1 MSEKY
6 KIGESER
13 PHFIT
18 TTVIDWVDLFTRPVY
33 KEIIIDS
40 LNFCIENKSLVVY
53 AYCVMPSH
61 IHLIAGSTGEP
72 LNDIIRDFK
81 KFTSKALVK
90 MIKETGESRR
100 EWLLNKFS
108 FAAKRLKRGVNY
120 KLWQDGFHPV
130 ELTSNKMMDQ
140 RLDYLHNNLV
150 VEEYVYLAEQ
160 WVYSSAAFYI
170 LNEENRV
177 ALQMLE

>member
-6 KIGESER
+6 KIGESQR
-13 PHFIT
+13 PHFI
-18 TTVIDWVDLFTRPVY
+18 TVIDWVDLFTRPVY
-33 KEIIIDS
+33 KEVIIDS
-40 LNFCIENKSLVVY
+40 LNFCIKNKSFVVY
-53 AYCVMPSH
+53 AYCIMPSH
-61 IHLIAGSTGEP
+61 IHLIAGSTKAP
-72 LNDIIRDFK
+72 LNEVIRDFK
-81 KFTSKALVK
+81 KFTSKAL
-90 MIKETGESRR
+90 IKTIKDTTESRQ

-140 RLDYLHNNLV
+140 RMDYLHNNPM
-150 VEEYVYLAEQ
+150 VEEYVHSPEQ

-170 LNEENRV
+170 SNEKNRV

>member
-6 KIGESER
+6 KIGESQR

-18 TTVIDWVDLFTRPVY
+18 ITVIDWVDLFTRPVY

-40 LNFCIENKSLVVY
+40 LNFCVENKSLVVY
-53 AYCVMPSH
+53 AYCIMPSH
-61 IHLIAGSTGEP
+61 IHLIAGSTREP
-72 LNDIIRDFK
+72 LNGIIRDFK

-90 MIKETGESRR
+90 MIQENGESRR

-108 FAAKRLKRGVNY
+108 FAAKRLKRGENY

-140 RLDYLHNNLV
+140 RLDYLHNNPV
-150 VEEYVYLAEQ
+150 VEEYVYSAEQ
-160 WVYSSAAFYI
+160 WVYSSAGFYI

>member
-6 KIGESER
+6 KIGESPR

-18 TTVIDWVDLFTRPVY
+18 TTIIDWVDLFTRPVY
-33 KEIIIDS
+33 KEIIVDS

-53 AYCVMPSH
+53 AYCIMPSH
-61 IHLIAGSTGEP
+61 IHLIASSPREP
-72 LNDIIRDFK
+72 LNEIIRDFK

-90 MIKETGESRR
+90 MIQKTSESRQ

-130 ELTSNKMMDQ
+130 ELTSNKMIDQ
-140 RLDYLHNNLV
+140 RLNYLHNNPV
-150 VEEYVYLAEQ
+150 VEEYVYSPEQ
-160 WVYSSAAFYI
+160 WVYSSAAFYT

-177 ALQMLE
+177 ALKMLG